1 MRTLEQY
8 EYLDLDALLSGVVEW
23 IVKESPVLQM
33 IPQMPIKG
41 NSYKYDVEL
50 TLPTSNWTSVGD
62 PLTESSGT
70 VEQRST
76 DIYTLIQN
84 CRTDKSK
91 IALNSTQNPETID
104 INAGAKSMAHEWE
117 KNFILGQTT
126 TLSNSKQFK
135 GLMRIIAEFESAATT
150 DLDGIENTQVIPN
163 HATSGAP
170 TMANMDIL
178 VDAIKTGKPDCLL
191 MSKRARRALNVL
203 QRASGSA
210 VVMTEIGNFG
220 LKVPSYDGIPILVS
234 EFIPDNMYDANGSS
248 VTAIATYD
256 PTKARA
262 TNYSNTVI
270 FAMKFGEQDV
280 TGLQAG
286 EMTHERE
293 PFSETYNAI
302 TNRFTWYCGA
312 ACFKKYSL
320 ACLTNVLV

>member
-1 MRTLEQY
+1 
-8 EYLDLDALLSGVVEW
+8 
-23 IVKESPVLQM
+23 
-33 IPQMPIKG
+33 
-41 NSYKYDVEL
+41 
-50 TLPTSNWTSVGD
+50 
-62 PLTESSGT
+62 
-70 VEQRST
+70 
-76 DIYTLIQN
+76 
-84 CRTDKSK
+84 
-91 IALNSTQNPETID
+91 
-104 INAGAKSMAHEWE
+104 MAHEWE
-117 KNFILGQTT
+117 RNFILGQTS
-126 TLSNSKQFK
+126 TLSNAKQFK
-135 GLMRIIAEFESAATT
+135 GLLRIIAELESAATT
-150 DLDGIENTQVIPN
+150 DLDGLNNSQVIPN

-234 EFIPDNMYDANGSS
+234 EFIPDNMYDGATS
-248 VTAIATYD
+248 VTTIATYD
-256 PTKARA
+256 PSAARG
-262 TNYSNTVI
+262 TNYYNTVI

-293 PFSETYNAI
+293 TFSETYNAI

-320 ACLTNVLV
+320 AALTNVLV